1 MQDTKIT
8 NSNTLPDEVKINLNV
23 LCALMLNR
31 VGGYVDGTDV
41 VTIYQCGTTKRG
53 VKLLK
58 ELAQPCG
65 LNNSIGHNAILGFST
80 GPRDGSLTLGRP

>member
-1 MQDTKIT
+1 MQYLLIIDG
-8 NSNTLPDEVKINLNV
+8 NLLSNKVKINLNV

-53 VKLLK
+53 VKLQE
-58 ELAQPCG
+58 ELAQPCSFC
-65 LNNSIGHNAILGFST
+65 NSISHSAVLSFST
-80 GPRDGSLTLGRP
+80 RP